1 MFTQHSTTPH
11 NRDTNKKLVKILH
24 SLLEMDESA
33 PFRKPVPHKG
43 NHLIMQLWGW
53 EITRR

>member
-1 MFTQHSTTPH
+1 MFTQNSTTPH

-43 NHLIMQLWGW
+43 KHALMKHWVLA
-53 EITRR
+53 ITKR